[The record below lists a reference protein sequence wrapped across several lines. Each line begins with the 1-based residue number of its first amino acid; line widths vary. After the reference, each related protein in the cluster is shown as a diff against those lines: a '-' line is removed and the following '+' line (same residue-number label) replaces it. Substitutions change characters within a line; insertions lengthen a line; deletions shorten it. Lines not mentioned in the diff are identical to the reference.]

1 MNFFDNDDEVHH
13 LGLDRGNL
21 TAQSIRVIAVLS
33 VLIASACVLAT
44 EKGYC
49 LFEYYG
55 KNSIV
60 ELNTLTGG
68 ISKDHT
74 LFGACGIVA
83 CSYFYLYY
91 ALIIVLGTLF
101 F

>member
-44 EKGYC
+44 EKGY
-49 LFEYYG
+49 LMSGFALSSTSFPNYHDD
-55 KNSIV
+55 
-60 ELNTLTGG
+60 G
-68 ISKDHT
+68 ITKT
-74 LFGACGIVA
+74 ETCGVIKTFNVK
-83 CSYFYLYY
+83 
-91 ALIIVLGTLF
+91 
-101 F
+101 